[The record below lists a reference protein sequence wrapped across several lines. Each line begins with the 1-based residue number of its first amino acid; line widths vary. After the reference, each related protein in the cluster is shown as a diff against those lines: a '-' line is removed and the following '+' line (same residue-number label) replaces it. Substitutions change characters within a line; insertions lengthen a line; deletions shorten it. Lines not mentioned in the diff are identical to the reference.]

1 MRIKRAVIKKSKK
14 KKFLKAAKG
23 YRGAAS
29 RRYTLALE
37 RFYRSGVYAYVG
49 RKDKKREYRK
59 LWIVRINAAARM
71 NGLRYNELIHGLKLA
86 GVNINRKML
95 SDVAV
100 KDYAAFEEYTKL
112 AKEALSK

>member
-1 MRIKRAVIKKSKK
+1 MRIKRAVIKKSKR
-14 KKFLKAAKG
+14 KKFLKSTKG

-29 RRYTLALE
+29 RRYSLAIE
-37 RFYRSGVYAYVG
+37 RFYRSGVYSYVG

-71 NGLRYNELIHGLKLA
+71 SGLRYNELIHGLKVA
-86 GVNINRKML
+86 GVSINRKML
-95 SDVAV
+95 SEIAV
-100 KDYAAFEEYTKL
+100 NDFTAFEEYAKI